1 MPADVAG
8 NARPGERYESGR
20 TVRTGQNPKPLA
32 TVSTNVTNMTT
43 SGSGTAARK
52 KMAVPKVQNVF
63 PERRDG
69 IEQGPMRR
77 ITESSKTSAT
87 LPSRPRAQ
95 AQSPPLQFALTGK
108 MPWYHTMISAQ
119 FPLLPASTATIPLS
133 SSPPKKQPD
142 SRFSPLEALDHR
154 SLTCFS
160 EILLPDSAGSPTQE
174 YDDMPSD
181 HVAYSLAF
189 VDDYI
194 APPSDDVQAPTD
206 GGMSMNIIDPE
217 TDVQPQC
224 DSCGTRSD
232 RALMPCKC
240 CRDRLCE
247 KCFGPCLA
255 NFRFPRIPKDVSG
268 APPRSQQG
276 GSLLKDLCERCV
288 RSCAGPHKR
297 PGCRVKDSVSLSRSA
312 KGPRRR
318 ELSRQWS
325 HRRQLTQLSITAIN
339 ATNTNST
346 TWSFK
351 IITFLW
357 RVTALTL
364 HSFNLQH
371 LFRSESDRL
380 RLTDSEDYPCRR
392 IVRSESEASVAL
404 IEHTRR
410 ARDCQFI

>member
-8 NARPGERYESGR
+8 NNARPGERYELGR
-20 TVRTGQNPKPLA
+20 AVRTGQNPKALA

-43 SGSGTAARK
+43 SGSGTTARK
-52 KMAVPKVQNVF
+52 KMAVLKVQNIF

-69 IEQGPMRR
+69 IEQGRTRR
-77 ITESSKTSAT
+77 IVESSRTSAT
-87 LPSRPRAQ
+87 LPSRPRVQ
-95 AQSPPLQFALTGK
+95 TQSPPLQFTLTGK

-133 SSPPKKQPD
+133 SSPQKKQPD

-174 YDDMPSD
+174 YDDDMPSD
-181 HVAYSLAF
+181 HVAYGLVF

-194 APPSDDVQAPTD
+194 APPSGDVHASTD
-206 GGMSMNIIDPE
+206 CDRSMTIIDPE
-217 TDVQPQC
+217 TDVRPQC
-224 DSCGTRSD
+224 DSCGTRSL
-232 RALMPCKC
+232 RPLMPCKC

-247 KCFGPCLA
+247 NCFGPCLA
-255 NFRFPRIPKDVSG
+255 DFRFPRIPKDKSGVS
-268 APPRSQQG
+268 PRSQQG
-276 GSLLKDLCERCV
+276 GPLLKDLCERCV
-288 RSCAGPHKR
+288 RSCAGPHKQ
-297 PGCRVKDSVSLSRSA
+297 PGCRVKEPHSA
-312 KGPRRR
+312 KSPRRR
-318 ELSRQWS
+318 EMSPQWS

-339 ATNTNST
+339 ATNTNNT

-357 RVTALTL
+357 RVTTFTL
-364 HSFNLQH
+364 HSLNLQH
-371 LFRSESDRL
+371 IFRSESDRL
-380 RLTDSEDYPCRR
+380 RITDSEDYPSRR

-410 ARDCQFI
+410 ARDRQLI